1 MQYINSNLGIPIKA
15 SFADMMAV
23 NSYSNASGDSVSSLE
38 SKIAKIQSEL
48 ASLDNK
54 RQKENVKLKNEQE
67 KERRG
72 YGKIA
77 SAKFKEGERDIRQAN
92 VGANQAKTEI
102 KNIET
107 KMALLNIDLAS
118 LQSQLDAMGG
128 APAPAPRPLPPTPK
142 PPTPSVP
149 PIGGG
154 AGSAG
159 LVPLP
164 EGSTDNSSSDST
176 AKPKKNWVMIGG
188 IGLVAYVAVAYFV
201 NKVVKPQ

>member
-72 YGKIA
+72 YAKIA

-128 APAPAPRPLPPTPK
+128 APAPAPRPLPPIPK
-142 PPTPSVP
+142 PPVPSVP
-149 PIGGG
+149 PIGGVVPPLDGVTGTTSQDG
-154 AGSAG
+154 AANGSANAG
-159 LVPLP
+159 KSKVNYPVVII
-164 EGSTDNSSSDST
+164 GS
-176 AKPKKNWVMIGG
+176 VVVLG
-188 IGLVAYVAVAYFV
+188 ILYFAVI
-201 NKVVKPQ
+201 K